1 MLIRNAFILRTKINE
16 PLFRQRFEATTCWL
30 YDYDGIYPPPNS
42 TVSASSSYE
51 SSGDASNNESTKIA
65 IIQEDVKDRKSR
77 VYESKGSLVGL
88 EKKREF
94 SSTFG
99 LTAEETREFWDMI
112 LPTETG
118 SGK

>member
-1 MLIRNAFILRTKINE
+1 MNQ

-30 YDYDGIYPPPNS
+30 YDYDGIYPPLNS

-51 SSGDASNNESTKIA
+51 SSGDTLNNESTNNA
-65 IIQEDVKDRKSR
+65 IPQEDVKDRQSR

-99 LTAEETREFWDMI
+99 LTEEETGEFWDMI

-118 SGK
+118 SGE